1 MKKKWFWIG
10 GAAVLLL
17 VCALLYFRPMPLSHS
32 VTQTGQLSI
41 QISNVGVENGDP
53 YLDTTRYD
61 AITETQKDD
70 ILALLQ
76 QYAYCRTVS
85 TPFSDGSLSGLGDRV
100 LYLCVY
106 EDDTVANELT
116 ISSDGNIAMDGKTY
130 KMDRAEQFID
140 QVAELLKTT

>member
-61 AITETQKDD
+61 AITGTQKDD

>member
-1 MKKKWFWIG
+1 MKKKWLWIG

-61 AITETQKDD
+61 TITGTQKND
-70 ILALLQ
+70 ILALRQ
-76 QYAYCRTVS
+76 QYAYCRSGS
-85 TPFSDGSLSGLGDRV
+85 TPFSDGS
-100 LYLCVY
+100 
-106 EDDTVANELT
+106 
-116 ISSDGNIAMDGKTY
+116 
-130 KMDRAEQFID
+130 
-140 QVAELLKTT
+140 